1 MTPVHEPVMVAEVL
15 RLLEPGRG
23 GLFVD
28 CTVGFAGHTRALL
41 EAGADRVLGFDRD
54 PEALARAAESLAPFH
69 DRVELIHAD
78 FRELTARLDQR
89 GIAAIDGLLA
99 DLGVSSWQLDAPE
112 RGFSFRADGPLDMRM
127 DTSQG
132 ATAADLLR
140 DVREEELADLIYGF
154 GEERFSRRIARAI
167 VEARRTEPIVTT
179 GRLAEI
185 VRRAV
190 PKRGYQR
197 IDPATRTFQA
207 LRIWV
212 NRELDG
218 LDTFVRDAAQRL
230 RPGGKSRGRRKSR
243 RGGGRMA
250 IISFH
255 SLEDRI
261 VKHTLRGLDRE
272 QGLLTV
278 LTKRPLEA
286 GEEETA
292 RNPRARSAKLRAA
305 ERTAVTAT
313 HKVEA
318 QGWEGRADTMDF
330 EYAIKMDVRNNPI
343 VREID
348 RSRQRELWRSVAD
361 RRRPRR
367 RRPLLA
373 LAALRRDPHR
383 HRDRA
388 HAARTAGGAGDQ
400 PPAPAADRAAVV
412 AAPHCEARGRQAAL
426 HDGAGSA
433 EHVDSRTGD
442 GHAAAFVF
450 GRGRAVTRGEQ
461 R

>member
-15 RLLEPGRG
+15 RFLEPGRG

-54 PEALARAAESLAPFH
+54 PEALARAAESLAPVH

-78 FRELTARLDQR
+78 FRELAARLDQR

-132 ATAADLLR
+132 ATVADLLR
-140 DVREEELADLIYGF
+140 DVREEELADLIYGY

-179 GRLAEI
+179 GRLADI

-190 PKRGYQR
+190 PRRGYQR

-218 LDTFVRDAAQRL
+218 LDTFVRDATRRL
-230 RPGGKSRGRRKSR
+230 RPGKEGSTEGAFEEVEEGAEEGTR
-243 RGGGRMA
+243 GGRMV

-261 VKHTLRGLDRE
+261 VKHTLRELDRE

-305 ERTAVTAT
+305 ERTATTA
-313 HKVEA
+313 A
-318 QGWEGRADTMDF
+318 
-330 EYAIKMDVRNNPI
+330 
-343 VREID
+343 
-348 RSRQRELWRSVAD
+348 
-361 RRRPRR
+361 
-367 RRPLLA
+367 
-373 LAALRRDPHR
+373 
-383 HRDRA
+383 
-388 HAARTAGGAGDQ
+388 
-400 PPAPAADRAAVV
+400 
-412 AAPHCEARGRQAAL
+412 
-426 HDGAGSA
+426 
-433 EHVDSRTGD
+433 
-442 GHAAAFVF
+442 
-450 GRGRAVTRGEQ
+450 
-461 R
+461 

>member
-1 MTPVHEPVMVAEVL
+1 MTAVHEPVMVAEVL

-23 GLFVD
+23 GVFVD

-41 EAGADRVLGFDRD
+41 EAGAERVLGFDRD
-54 PEALARAAESLAPFH
+54 PEALARAAESLAPFL
-69 DRVELIHAD
+69 DRVELVHAD
-78 FRELTARLDQR
+78 FRELTAWLDER
-89 GIAAIDGLLA
+89 GIAAVDGLLA
-99 DLGVSSWQLDAPE
+99 DLGVSSWQLDEPS

-140 DVREEELADLIYGF
+140 DVREEELADLIYGY

-167 VEARRTEPIVTT
+167 VEATT

-190 PKRGYQR
+190 PRRGYQR

-218 LDTFVRDAAQRL
+218 LDTFVRDATKRL
-230 RPGGKSRGRRKSR
+230 RTGSGVEGS
-243 RGGGRMA
+243 GGRMA

-305 ERTAVTAT
+305 ERTAESAT
-313 HKVEA
+313 
-318 QGWEGRADTMDF
+318 
-330 EYAIKMDVRNNPI
+330 
-343 VREID
+343 
-348 RSRQRELWRSVAD
+348 
-361 RRRPRR
+361 
-367 RRPLLA
+367 
-373 LAALRRDPHR
+373 
-383 HRDRA
+383 
-388 HAARTAGGAGDQ
+388 
-400 PPAPAADRAAVV
+400 
-412 AAPHCEARGRQAAL
+412 
-426 HDGAGSA
+426 
-433 EHVDSRTGD
+433 
-442 GHAAAFVF
+442 
-450 GRGRAVTRGEQ
+450 
-461 R
+461 